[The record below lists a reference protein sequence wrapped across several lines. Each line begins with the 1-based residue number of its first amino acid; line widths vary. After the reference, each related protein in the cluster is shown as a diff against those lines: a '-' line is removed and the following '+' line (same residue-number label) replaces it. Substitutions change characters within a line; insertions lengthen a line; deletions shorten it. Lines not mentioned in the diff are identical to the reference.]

1 MACELR
7 VCGGGGWGNEPLLA
21 VLHWN
26 PSSLPYA
33 TWTSRHPAGRR
44 CTPRSAAA
52 FRHLLPQGHLHWL
65 VLRHGHLAAFLVMRM
80 LTAQT
85 GGAPFSSARCVAAV
99 VVPSSS
105 VQMGLGLGLWLGLDV
120 VAKLRGLLCSCF
132 FNTSAHVR
140 TAPWD
145 PGGYTC
151 AIIAF
156 RRCPPSIE
164 EAVKIKSPIY
174 FRSRIIK

>member
-1 MACELR
+1 
-7 VCGGGGWGNEPLLA
+7 
-21 VLHWN
+21 
-26 PSSLPYA
+26 
-33 TWTSRHPAGRR
+33 
-44 CTPRSAAA
+44 
-52 FRHLLPQGHLHWL
+52 
-65 VLRHGHLAAFLVMRM
+65 MRM

-85 GGAPFSSARCVAAV
+85 GGAPFSLARCVAAV

-105 VQMGLGLGLWLGLDV
+105 VWMGQGLGLWLGLDV

-156 RRCPPSIE
+156 RRFPPSIE
-164 EAVKIKSPIY
+164 EAAKIKSPIY